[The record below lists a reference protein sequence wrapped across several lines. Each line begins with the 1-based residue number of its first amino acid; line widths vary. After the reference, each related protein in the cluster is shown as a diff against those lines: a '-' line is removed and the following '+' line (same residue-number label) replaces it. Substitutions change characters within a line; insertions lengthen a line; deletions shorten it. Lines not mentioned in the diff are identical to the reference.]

1 MKGLTAID
9 METRRGTS
17 NDSPWEQFGFR
28 NNFGNWGNTT
38 HRRKESKK
46 ARKKRLK
53 ETVKNPQPRKKK
65 KKELIKEL
73 LQSHFTEN
81 GIANNDA
88 EAFGDALQKKKVQT
102 SRIAFQNAHCFPE
115 HSTHYKSRNI
125 VSHLVEHEYDV
136 WMTCEVGLCWRKLL
150 ASDQW
155 EERIFGKLHDS
166 TSIFAYN
173 TTEPELEDKIQYGG
187 VGIVTSSEIKHSI
200 VKRGKDPSGMGRWTW
215 IRTAGKEGHHV
226 RYVTAYRPC
235 ESGGAGSVFQQHV
248 RALGKNDDFRNP
260 RTAILEDLTTAIHEW
275 KLEGDHVILGMD
287 ANEDVRGGEI
297 DLFMQKTSMR
307 EVILELHSDSSP
319 PATYNR
325 NNLRQPIDGLWATPG
340 ITISRGG
347 YLAFGDGCPSDH
359 RGLWFDV
366 EFSVAFGHSPPNL
379 APPQPKRLKAKD
391 PRVVKKYL
399 KAVKKLMTSS
409 GFQSRYNAFKD
420 TVPDAT
426 DNWNYRLE
434 REYNFLQQENT
445 RIRDV
450 SEKKIRKLTMGGVP
464 WSLEIQLLRD
474 KIELWEMLVRKK
486 QKVKISTKRI
496 RRFLKKVPVRH
507 AFTSSLPEAIF
518 QRDAAYLEYH
528 TAKEKAPAMRVKFQ
542 ESLATAIAVKKG
554 TDAET
559 ESANLKRIECQR
571 RLETSRE

>member
-173 TTEPELEDKIQYGG
+173 TTEPEL
-187 VGIVTSSEIKHSI
+187 
-200 VKRGKDPSGMGRWTW
+200 
-215 IRTAGKEGHHV
+215 
-226 RYVTAYRPC
+226 
-235 ESGGAGSVFQQHV
+235 
-248 RALGKNDDFRNP
+248 
-260 RTAILEDLTTAIHEW
+260 
-275 KLEGDHVILGMD
+275 
-287 ANEDVRGGEI
+287 
-297 DLFMQKTSMR
+297 
-307 EVILELHSDSSP
+307 
-319 PATYNR
+319 
-325 NNLRQPIDGLWATPG
+325 
-340 ITISRGG
+340 
-347 YLAFGDGCPSDH
+347 
-359 RGLWFDV
+359 
-366 EFSVAFGHSPPNL
+366 
-379 APPQPKRLKAKD
+379 
-391 PRVVKKYL
+391 
-399 KAVKKLMTSS
+399 
-409 GFQSRYNAFKD
+409 
-420 TVPDAT
+420 
-426 DNWNYRLE
+426 
-434 REYNFLQQENT
+434 
-445 RIRDV
+445 
-450 SEKKIRKLTMGGVP
+450 
-464 WSLEIQLLRD
+464 
-474 KIELWEMLVRKK
+474 
-486 QKVKISTKRI
+486 
-496 RRFLKKVPVRH
+496 
-507 AFTSSLPEAIF
+507 
-518 QRDAAYLEYH
+518 
-528 TAKEKAPAMRVKFQ
+528 
-542 ESLATAIAVKKG
+542 
-554 TDAET
+554 
-559 ESANLKRIECQR
+559 
-571 RLETSRE
+571 